1 MIPLLRPLRQRPV
14 ALLWSGLALSAIGD
28 QAYAVAFAWIAVE
41 AFGAAAGW
49 LVALGPLAL
58 LLALVVGGRQA
69 DRSAPLRAMIGADLL
84 RAAILLG
91 VVAAWS
97 ATGTPSAPA
106 LVAAVVALAAGQA
119 VFRPALGSVIPR
131 LVDDSRSLPAANA
144 LLDATERIARLV
156 GPALVG
162 ALAIVLPI
170 QHMLTFDAATF
181 AASAAALWAIERHHP
196 VQATLPGV
204 GGSILASMAHGV
216 RTVRRHRLLGYVL
229 VMSGPVNGAWYAVFF
244 LLLPLMIA
252 RNGLVGPGGTG
263 IAAYGLVISA
273 YGFTNLLANLV
284 VGSRPMPAR
293 PGRQIG
299 LGNALLGCGMS
310 GLAVIEAAGL
320 PQSALLASYAL
331 AAACSAVG
339 GPMLDIPTA
348 VLLQTELP
356 RADIQAATRAIMAMN
371 QLGLLLALLAAPV
384 LVAVL
389 PLPAVVGLAG
399 ASVIAFG
406 LVGIRRYT

>member
-58 LLALVVGGRQA
+58 LLALVVGGQQA
-69 DRSAPLRAMIGADLL
+69 DRWAPLRAMIGADLL
-84 RAAILLG
+84 RAAVLLG
-91 VVAAWS
+91 AVAAWS
-97 ATGTPSAPA
+97 ATGAPSAPA
-106 LVAAVVALAAGQA
+106 LIAAVVALAAGRA
-119 VFRPALGSVIPR
+119 VFDPALRSVIPR
-131 LVDDSRSLPAANA
+131 LVDDPRSLPAANA

-162 ALAIVLPI
+162 ALAVVLPI
-170 QHMLTFDAATF
+170 RHMLTFDAATF
-181 AASAAALWAIERHHP
+181 AASAAALWAIERRHP
-196 VQATLPGV
+196 VSATLPQV
-204 GGSILASMAHGV
+204 GSILASMAHGI

-229 VMSGPVNGAWYAVFF
+229 VTSGPLNVAWYAVFF

-273 YGFTNLLANLV
+273 YGSTNLLANLV

-293 PGRQIG
+293 PGRQIF
-299 LGNALLGCGMS
+299 LGNVLLGCGMS

-320 PQSALLASYAL
+320 PPSALLASYAL

-339 GPMLDIPTA
+339 GPMQDIPTA
-348 VLLQTELP
+348 VLMQTELP
-356 RADIQAATRAIMAMN
+356 RTDIQAATRAFMAVN
-371 QLGLLLALLAAPV
+371 QFGLLLALLAAPA

-406 LVGIRRYT
+406 LIGMRRYA